1 MKNSIICSA
10 KIYSSKVPSTK
21 HPEIMLPLLAG
32 GSGQL
37 IKTRMKPSI
46 WWAIGGLFMLTS
58 CDPKPAPDVAKAFML
73 SDTMMQRIRI
83 DSAYQQPVRS
93 ELTLV
98 GKIVADENRVIKVF
112 PLVGGNVED
121 VRVELG
127 DYVRKGQVLAS
138 IRSGEVA
145 DLERQII
152 QAQSDLLLAEK
163 NLRVAEDL
171 FETKLTSQREV
182 VAAQKELEKAQ
193 AESNRVKEVS
203 RIYGIGKASM
213 YTVKAPI
220 DGYVIEK
227 NVNRDM
233 QLRSDNADNLFTIG
247 QINQIWV
254 LANVNESD
262 IRQVRTGMDASVQTL
277 SYPDERFKGQVD
289 KIYTVLDPNTKAM
302 TVRIRLAN
310 QGMKLRPEMHATV
323 TLRYEAGGEAATVPS
338 SAVIFDR
345 SKHYVLIFHSRSDI
359 EVREVTVLKSLGDR
373 AYISQGI
380 KPGEKVIS
388 KNQLLVYNALNN

>member
-1 MKNSIICSA
+1 MKINILLFFSGLTII
-10 KIYSSKVPSTK
+10 SSCT
-21 HPEIMLPLLAG
+21 
-32 GSGQL
+32 
-37 IKTRMKPSI
+37 
-46 WWAIGGLFMLTS
+46 
-58 CDPKPAPDVAKAFML
+58 PKPAAEEAGAFML
-73 SDTMMQRIRI
+73 SDTMMRRIRL
-83 DSAYQQPVRS
+83 DSAVTQPVRS

-98 GKIVADENRVIKVF
+98 GKVVADENRVIKVF

-121 VRVELG
+121 VKVELG
-127 DYVRKGQVLAS
+127 DYVRKGQTLAA

-145 DLERQII
+145 DLERQSI
-152 QAQSDLLLAEK
+152 QAQSDLLVAEK
-163 NLRVAEDL
+163 NLRVAQDL

-182 VAAQKELEKAQ
+182 VAAQKEVEKAQ
-193 AESNRVKEVS
+193 AEATRVKEVF

-247 QINQIWV
+247 QISEVWV

-262 IRQVRTGMDASVQTL
+262 IGRVRTGMEATVQTL
-277 SYPDERFKGQVD
+277 SYPDELFKGHVD

-302 TVRIRLAN
+302 TVRIRLN
-310 QGMKLRPEMHATV
+310 NKGMKLRPEMHATV
-323 TLRYEAGGEAATVPS
+323 TLRYEDGGKLATVPS
-338 SAVIFDR
+338 AAVIFDR
-345 SKHYVLIFHSRSDI
+345 SKQYVMVFRNRSDI
-359 EVREVTVLKSLGDR
+359 ETREVSVLKSLGDV

>member
-1 MKNSIICSA
+1 
-10 KIYSSKVPSTK
+10 
-21 HPEIMLPLLAG
+21 
-32 GSGQL
+32 
-37 IKTRMKPSI
+37 MKPSLF
-46 WWAIGGLFMLTS
+46 WAIGYLFMLTS

-73 SDTMMQRIRI
+73 SDTMMQRIQI
-83 DSAYQQPVRS
+83 DSASRQPVRS

-98 GKIVADENRVIKVF
+98 GKVVADENRVIKVF

-145 DLERQII
+145 DLERQSI

-262 IRQVRTGMDASVQTL
+262 IRQVRTGMNASVQTL
-277 SYPDERFKGQVD
+277 SYPDEHFDGQVD

-345 SKHYVLIFHSRSDI
+345 SKQYVLVFHSRSDI

>member
-1 MKNSIICSA
+1 
-10 KIYSSKVPSTK
+10 
-21 HPEIMLPLLAG
+21 
-32 GSGQL
+32 
-37 IKTRMKPSI
+37 
-46 WWAIGGLFMLTS
+46 
-58 CDPKPAPDVAKAFML
+58 ML
-73 SDTMMQRIRI
+73 SDTMMHRIRL
-83 DSAYQQPVRS
+83 DSVAVQPVRS

-98 GKIVADENRVIKVF
+98 GKVVADENRVIKVF

-121 VRVELG
+121 VKAELG
-127 DYVRKGQVLAS
+127 DYVRRGQTLAS

-145 DLERQII
+145 DLERQSI
-152 QAQSDLLLAEK
+152 QARSDLLLAEK
-163 NLRVAEDL
+163 NLRVAQDL

-182 VAAQKELEKAQ
+182 VAAQKEVEKAQ
-193 AESNRVKEVS
+193 AEATRVKEVS
-203 RIYGIGKASM
+203 RIYGIGQASM

-247 QINQIWV
+247 QINEVWV

-262 IRQVRTGMDASVQTL
+262 IGRVRMGMNATIQTL
-277 SYPDERFKGQVD
+277 SYPDELFAGKVD

-302 TVRIRLAN
+302 TVRIRLN
-310 QGMKLRPEMHATV
+310 NKGMKLRPEMHATV
-323 TLRYEAGGEAATVPS
+323 TLRYEDGGQMATVPAGS
-338 SAVIFDR
+338 VIFDR
-345 SKHYVLIFHSRSDI
+345 SKHYVMVFKNRSDI
-359 EVREVTVLKSLGDR
+359 ETREVDVLKSLGDI
-373 AYISQGI
+373 AYVRHGI